1 MEYHMD
7 DQEKMQDENGP
18 VDETAETVGD
28 DASSNEVQD
37 DFLKEMN
44 EKADADARDSEKKL
58 EKLGKMSQQQLIKQY
73 MKLDKQ
79 YSKVQGELQSKAE
92 ESADFLNK
100 YKRSLA
106 DMENLRKR
114 TVQEKQDS
122 LKYANFNIV
131 GDLLVVLDDF
141 QRAIDAFKE
150 DESKDATSF
159 AEGIQMIEKQFA
171 DLLFTKY
178 KVEKYGEEGEVFDPN
193 LHQAMMMEEGK
204 DKKEIV
210 TQVFRKGYKLHD
222 RVVRPAQVKI
232 SKPAN

>member
-141 QRAIDAFKE
+141 QR
-150 DESKDATSF
+150 
-159 AEGIQMIEKQFA
+159 G
-171 DLLFTKY
+171 
-178 KVEKYGEEGEVFDPN
+178 N
-193 LHQAMMMEEGK
+193 
-204 DKKEIV
+204 
-210 TQVFRKGYKLHD
+210 
-222 RVVRPAQVKI
+222 
-232 SKPAN
+232 

>member
-1 MEYHMD
+1 MIFS
-7 DQEKMQDENGP
+7 
-18 VDETAETVGD
+18 V
-28 DASSNEVQD
+28 
-37 DFLKEMN
+37 
-44 EKADADARDSEKKL
+44 
-58 EKLGKMSQQQLIKQY
+58 
-73 MKLDKQ
+73 
-79 YSKVQGELQSKAE
+79 
-92 ESADFLNK
+92 
-100 YKRSLA
+100 
-106 DMENLRKR
+106 
-114 TVQEKQDS
+114 
-122 LKYANFNIV
+122 
-131 GDLLVVLDDF
+131 
-141 QRAIDAFKE
+141 AIDAFKE